1 MTDFGFDVDGELLAR
16 LRAAP
21 EAELPEGFVRQVM
34 AGVARIEARRKV
46 FKRFAV
52 AFAAT
57 AAAAA
62 LALALIP
69 SAAVETPSPVNG
81 ARGTV
86 GAYRQAF
93 AIGSLSGSALE
104 SAVEGIVSSQDAS
117 GAWAH
122 PRLTK
127 CNVAALADAAS
138 RGSQNAK
145 GAYKKGLRW
154 LHANGMV
161 ELSREEFAR
170 EARMAVAWRG
180 R

>member
-1 MTDFGFDVDGELLAR
+1 MTDFGFDVDEDLIRR
-16 LRAAP
+16 LRTAE
-21 EAELPEGFVRQVM
+21 EAELPDGFVSRVM
-34 AGVARIEARRKV
+34 DGVARFEARRRA
-46 FKRFAV
+46 FRRMAAWFAV
-52 AFAAT
+52 T

-62 LALALIP
+62 LAIALVP
-69 SAAVETPSPVNG
+69 SAAIEQPADMGRTG
-81 ARGTV
+81 GTV

-93 AIGSLSGSALE
+93 ALGSLSGSELD

-117 GAWAH
+117 GAWEH

-138 RGSQNAK
+138 RGSENAK

-170 EARMAVAWRG
+170 EARMAVAWKG